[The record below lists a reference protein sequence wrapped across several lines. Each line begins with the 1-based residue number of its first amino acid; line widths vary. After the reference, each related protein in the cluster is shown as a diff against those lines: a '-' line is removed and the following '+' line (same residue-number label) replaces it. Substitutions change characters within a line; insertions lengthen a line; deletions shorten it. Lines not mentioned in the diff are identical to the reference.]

1 MLPDQ
6 KQSEP
11 WKLSKL
17 GDAAFALIILMS
29 LAVIYSPSLRGG
41 FLWDDDCWTTNIIPL
56 LQDISGLAK
65 IWLEPT
71 ALQQYYPFTA
81 TSFWIDY
88 NLWGLW
94 TTPYH
99 LENII
104 LHGISAWL
112 FWRLLRYLDVPG
124 SWFAAMIF
132 ALHPLMVESVAWIT
146 ERKNVL
152 SLVLYLGSLI
162 AYGRFCHFWSVRDP
176 LHSIGEDVG
185 RRPTLAYLLALLL
198 FLGAML
204 SKTTAFSLPPVLLL
218 ICWWKRGRIRWREDV
233 LPTLP
238 IFAIAIGFSLVTAYL
253 EKTHVGARGADWD
266 FSFLQRFLIA
276 GRVLWFYTA
285 KLFWPSE
292 FAFVYPRWNPDPTVA
307 WQWLYPIGSLF
318 VIFGLIA
325 ARNRIGRSPAA
336 AVLFFVGTLFPVLGF
351 MNAYFMR
358 YSFVSDHWTYLS
370 SLSLIA
376 LAGAL
381 AANGA
386 ERMNNRVLR
395 LLVPCTLLLLLAT
408 QTWNRAHVYR
418 NSESLWL
425 DTIRKNPDS
434 WMPHVNMSK
443 LLVEKGKFDEAEAE
457 SRISLRLRPDDVHLL
472 YNFANLLARRGKI
485 DEAIKYYRQALQL
498 DPTEADVH
506 FNLATLLF
514 KQRILDESVFH
525 FREAVRYK
533 PVYPNAHYRLGMV
546 LSAQGRREEALRAFG
561 EALSRNPDS
570 AEIRAALYKLSAE
583 NYGFEGRSQ

>member
-1 MLPDQ
+1 MIPDQ
-6 KQSEP
+6 KQPTS
-11 WKLSKL
+11 WKVSKF

-29 LAVIYSPSLRGG
+29 LVIVYSPSLRGG
-41 FLWDDDCWTTNIIPL
+41 FLWDDDCWTTNIITL
-56 LQDISGLAK
+56 LQDLSGMAK
-65 IWLEPT
+65 FWLQPT
-71 ALQQYYPFTA
+71 ALQQYYPLTA

-99 LENII
+99 LENVI

-152 SLVLYLGSLI
+152 SLVLYLGALI

-176 LHSIGEDVG
+176 LHSTGEYAD
-185 RRPTLAYLLALLL
+185 RHPRFAYLLALLL

-204 SKTTAFSLPPVLLL
+204 SKATAFSLPPVLLL

-233 LPTLP
+233 VPTLP
-238 IFAIAIGFSLVTAYL
+238 IFAIAIGFSFVTAYL
-253 EKTHVGARGADWD
+253 EKNHVGAHGTDWD
-266 FSFLQRFLIA
+266 FSFPQRFLVA

-307 WQWLYPIGSLF
+307 WQWLYPIGALCI
-318 VIFGLIA
+318 IFGLIA
-325 ARNRIGRSPAA
+325 ASNRIGRGSAA

-358 YSFVSDHWTYLS
+358 YSFVSDHWAYLS

-386 ERMNNRVLR
+386 ERINNRVLR
-395 LLVPCTLLLLLAT
+395 LLIPCALLLLLAKL
-408 QTWNRAHVYR
+408 TWSRAHVYLD
-418 NSESLWL
+418 SESLWR

-457 SRISLRLRPDDVHLL
+457 SRTSLRLRPNDVHLL

-498 DPTEADVH
+498 HPTEADVH

-514 KQRILDESVFH
+514 KQRILDESAFH

-533 PVYPNAHYRLGMV
+533 PDYPNAHYRLGMA

-561 EALSRNPDS
+561 EALSRNPGS
-570 AEIRAALYKLSAE
+570 AEIKAALYKLLAE